1 MLKIGCH
8 VGMSSPQYF
17 LGSVQEALSYG
28 ANTFMFYTGAPQNSI
43 RTPLEKLQIEEAKS
57 LMKECKMDV
66 NNVIVHAP
74 YLINL
79 GNLNLEKSKV
89 SFNLLVNEMNRTFHM
104 GCKYLVLHPGASMEF
119 DRYQSMDQIAD
130 LLNKAIQIQPNVII
144 LLETMAGK
152 GSEIGKTFQEIAYI
166 IEKIEKKENIGV
178 CLDTCHIH
186 DGGYDLTKLDE
197 LLSDFNQVIGLN
209 YLKVCHINDSKNE
222 RNSHKDRHENFGF
235 GKIGFETLI
244 QFIYHPFL
252 KDKIF
257 ILETP
262 YVKKDEKSKDSFPPY
277 KFEITSILNKT
288 FDAKMKEEIIS
299 YYQK

>member
-8 VGMSSPQYF
+8 VGMSGPHYY
-17 LGSVQEALSYG
+17 LGSVMEALSYG

-43 RTPLEKLQIEEAKS
+43 RTPLDKLKIEEAKELLNKNQIS
-57 LMKECKMDV
+57 LESLV
-66 NNVIVHAP
+66 VHAP

-79 GNLNLEKSKV
+79 GNLNPEKSKI
-89 SFNLLVNEMNRTFHM
+89 SFDLLVNEMNRTHSM
-104 GCKYLVLHPGASMEF
+104 GCKYLVLHPGASLEY
-119 DRYQSMDQIAD
+119 DRYQSMDQIAC
-130 LLNKAIQIQPNVII
+130 LLNNAIQMQPHVMI

-166 IEKIEKKENIGV
+166 IERINQKENIGV

-197 LLSDFNQVIGLN
+197 LINDFNQIIGLK

-222 RNSHKDRHENFGF
+222 RNSHKDRHENIGF
-235 GKIGFETLI
+235 GKIGYDTLI
-244 QFIYHPFL
+244 QFIYHPL
-252 KDKIF
+252 LEDKIF

-262 YVKKDEKSKDSFPPY
+262 YIKKDEKSKESFPPY
-277 KFEITSILNKT
+277 KFEIESIVNKH
-288 FDAKMKEEIIS
+288 FDVDMKEKVLS